1 MQKFIQSLPV
11 KYHLSKSSFGV
22 LLYLSAMLVTVLL
35 NIFVKKAITQFSLPT
50 WEVLCIRQMFIVMG
64 LLPLMVKNKFN
75 FFDKVAFK
83 PNVFRNILFAFSTF
97 LLYTGISRVPL
108 NDATAITFL
117 TPIIGSVLAVK
128 LLKEKPSKTLWVAL
142 VLSII
147 GVVVVKKPGFNN
159 PELLI
164 GYGALL
170 VTTIIRGYIVVLNK
184 RLSNQFD
191 TMTML
196 FYTHIVMFLVALCF
210 CKQFV
215 PVPFG
220 AFKYLAG
227 AALLFFIEYYLIFKA
242 YKYCTASNLQPLE
255 FTRLIYMMVLSA
267 LLMGEMVNLNQ
278 VVGGVIIL
286 SGFAVMLV
294 GKRKKN
300 ALVEQQ

>member
-1 MQKFIQSLPV
+1 MQNILSKC
-11 KYHLSKSSFGV
+11 KLSKSSVGV
-22 LLYLSAMLVTVLL
+22 LLYLAAMLVTVLL
-35 NIFVKKAITQFSLPT
+35 NIFVKKAITQFKLPT
-50 WEVLCIRQMFIVMG
+50 WEVLCIRQMFIVIG

-75 FFDKVAFK
+75 FFDKAAFK

-97 LLYTGISRVPL
+97 LLYTGMARVPL

-117 TPIIGSVLAVK
+117 TPILGSILAVK
-128 LLKEKPSKTLWVAL
+128 LLQEKPSKTLWIAL
-142 VLSII
+142 VLSVI

-164 GYGALL
+164 GYSALL
-170 VTTIIRGYIVVLNK
+170 VTTVIRGYIVVLNK

-215 PVPFG
+215 PVPFE

-227 AALLFFIEYYLIFKA
+227 AGLLFFVEYYLIFKA
-242 YKYCTASNLQPLE
+242 YKHCTASNLQPLE
-255 FTRLIYMMVLSA
+255 FTRLIYMMIFSA
-267 LLMGEMVNLNQ
+267 LLMGEMVNINQ
-278 VVGGVIIL
+278 IVGGVIIL
-286 SGFAVMLV
+286 SGFGVMLF
-294 GKRKKN
+294 GKRKKK
-300 ALVEQQ
+300 AFAEQK

>member
-1 MQKFIQSLPV
+1 
-11 KYHLSKSSFGV
+11 
-22 LLYLSAMLVTVLL
+22 MLVTVLL

-83 PNVFRNILFAFSTF
+83 PNVFRNILF
-97 LLYTGISRVPL
+97 LD
-108 NDATAITFL
+108 DATAITFL

-255 FTRLIYMMVLSA
+255 FTRLIYMMILSA

-278 VVGGVIIL
+278 IIGGAIIL
-286 SGFAVMLV
+286 SGFAVMLL
-294 GKRKKN
+294 GKRKQTK
-300 ALVEQQ
+300 LVK